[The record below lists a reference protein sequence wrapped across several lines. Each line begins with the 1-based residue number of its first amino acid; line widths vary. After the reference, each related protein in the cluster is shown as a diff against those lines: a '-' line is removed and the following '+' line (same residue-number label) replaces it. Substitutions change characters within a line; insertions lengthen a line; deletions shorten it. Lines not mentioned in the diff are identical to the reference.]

1 MFQTTSRVVDKQE
14 VSKNIFK
21 LTLYAPRV
29 ARAAKPGQFVHLQCG
44 ENQSYIL
51 RRPFSVHQVIGAD
64 AFDILVRVVGEGTKW
79 LAARRPKD
87 SINLIGPLGRGYRVD
102 QELKRA
108 MIVAGGM
115 GVAPLFFL
123 TSKLAEDK
131 VKVYTVMG
139 AANRNQ
145 LLDFMDLKRLTRK
158 MAVSTDDG
166 SQGVKGLVTDILAKE
181 IEEADPEVVFACGPG
196 EMLKAVAGIAGR
208 FGVSC
213 QVSLEA
219 YMACGVGACLGC
231 VVGGKDSYL
240 KVCADGPVFNT
251 LELGW

>member
-1 MFQTTSRVVDKQE
+1 MHQTESRVVDKQE
-14 VSKNIFK
+14 VAEDIFK
-21 LTLYAPRV
+21 LTLYAPEV

-79 LAARRPKD
+79 LATRRPKD
-87 SINLIGPLGRGYRVD
+87 SIDLIGPLGSGYQVASG
-102 QELKRA
+102 LKRA

-115 GVAPLFFL
+115 GVAPLIFL
-123 TSKLAEDK
+123 ASKLAEEK
-131 VKVYTVMG
+131 IKVYTVMG

-158 MAVSTDDG
+158 MAVTTDDG
-166 SQGVKGLVTDILAKE
+166 SQGHKGLVTDVLAKE
-181 IEEADPEVVFACGPG
+181 IEEGDPEVIFACGPG
-196 EMLKAVAGIAGR
+196 EMLKTVAGVAGR

-231 VVGGKDSYL
+231 VVEAKSSYL
-240 KVCADGPVFNT
+240 KVCADGPVFDT
-251 LELGW
+251 KELGW

>member
-1 MFQTTSRVVDKQE
+1 MYQTISRVVDKQE
-14 VSKNIFK
+14 VAEDIYK
-21 LTLYAPRV
+21 LTLYAPQV
-29 ARAAKPGQFVHLQCG
+29 ARNARPGQFVHLQCG

-51 RRPFSVHQVIGAD
+51 RRPFSVHQVIGVD

-87 SINLIGPLGRGYRVD
+87 SIDLIGPLGNGYQVD

-115 GVAPLFFL
+115 GVAPLIFL
-123 TSKLAEDK
+123 ASKLAEHK

-166 SQGVKGLVTDILAKE
+166 SQGHRGLVTDVLAEE
-181 IEEADPEVVFACGPG
+181 IGEADPEVVFACGPRA
-196 EMLKAVAGIAGR
+196 MLKAVADIAGR

-231 VVGGKDSYL
+231 VVEAKDSYL
-240 KVCADGPVFNT
+240 KVCADGPVFDT
-251 LELGW
+251 KELGW